1 MSVITI
7 LRQLL
12 RKPDA
17 RDALYLALCVEGDCE
32 TVTHRSQI
40 GQRHAPRV
48 AGHLP
53 VDGLG
58 YFVQGC
64 EALVLVASQGD
75 VEATKGKLDGR
86 LGSGTLGICEAPTPV
101 TRDLECLAHGH
112 AAPNAETGPSGL
124 RAAVFHEGRQ
134 QDDCEDDPNGLPG
147 FFDGLSSAPECVLGP
162 IGWYLCFPGASRYGC
177 H

>member
-40 GQRHAPRV
+40 GQRHAPRL

-58 YFVQGC
+58 YFIQGC
-64 EALVLVASQGD
+64 EALALVASQGD

-86 LGSGTLGICEAPTPV
+86 LGSGTLGIREAPSPV
-101 TRDLECLAHGH
+101 ARDLEGLGHGSCR
-112 AAPNAETGPSGL
+112 AECGDWPIWLSI
-124 RAAVFHEGRQ
+124 V
-134 QDDCEDDPNGLPG
+134 NGT
-147 FFDGLSSAPECVLGP
+147 
-162 IGWYLCFPGASRYGC
+162 
-177 H
+177 

>member
-40 GQRHAPRV
+40 GQRHAPRL

-58 YFVQGC
+58 YFIQGC
-64 EALVLVASQGD
+64 EALALVAPREMSRRP
-75 VEATKGKLDGR
+75 KGSWTG
-86 LGSGTLGICEAPTPV
+86 GSGAGRSEYAKQPQVQSPETWRAWFTLMP
-101 TRDLECLAHGH
+101 RRMRRLAHLVEH
-112 AAPNAETGPSGL
+112 SEWHISSSYAIIYIDRRRRERVSDRVTPSTAL
-124 RAAVFHEGRQ
+124 DLFK
-134 QDDCEDDPNGLPG
+134 
-147 FFDGLSSAPECVLGP
+147 FFT
-162 IGWYLCFPGASRYGC
+162 
-177 H
+177 

>member
-1 MSVITI
+1 VSVMAT

-12 RKPDA
+12 RKPNA
-17 RDALYLALCVEGDCE
+17 RDVLYLALCVEGDCE

-58 YFVQGC
+58 YFVQRC
-64 EALVLVASQGD
+64 AALGLVVSQGD

-86 LGSGTLGICEAPTPV
+86 LGSGTLGIREAPTPV
-101 TRDLECLAHGH
+101 TRWPVL
-112 AAPNAETGPSGL
+112 TTSSG
-124 RAAVFHEGRQ
+124 GR
-134 QDDCEDDPNGLPG
+134 CRGG
-147 FFDGLSSAPECVLGP
+147 
-162 IGWYLCFPGASRYGC
+162 
-177 H
+177 